1 MNVVVTPSAAASIS
15 RRIRVML
22 VDDAVVVRGLFARWV
37 EAEPDLEVVATLR
50 TGRDAV
56 NQLERVDPDVVVLDV
71 DMPELDGIAALP
83 LLLDKKRD
91 LVVIMASTLT
101 RRNAEI
107 SLRAL
112 SLGAADY
119 IPKPGSNREVSAS
132 TAFRRDLIEK
142 IRQLGLR
149 AKRLRHGIKARVSR
163 PAKSAPSIVPA
174 TEEIALPRLRQMPL
188 TPPRVLVIG
197 ASTGGPQALNR
208 LVVQI
213 DTVIQRAPVLIT
225 QHMPPTF
232 TAVLAEHLAR
242 VSKFPVREATD
253 GEEVNAGAIYLAPGG
268 KHMKVER
275 RDGTAVIAIDDGP
288 MVNFCKPAVDPLFA
302 SAAQVWGNKVLA
314 LVLTGMGSDG
324 LAGAKEIVAAG
335 GYVIAQDEETS
346 VVWGMPGQVTTAG
359 LCSAV
364 LPLPEIGGRITR
376 LFTGER
382 Q

>member
-1 MNVVVTPSAAASIS
+1 MNVVVTPSAASSIS

-56 NQLERVDPDVVVLDV
+56 NQLERVAPDVVVLDV

-83 LLLDKKRD
+83 LLLEKKRD

-119 IPKPGSNREVSAS
+119 IPKPGSNREISAS

-149 AKRLRHGIKARVSR
+149 AKRLRHGIKAQVPR

-174 TEEIALPRLRQMPL
+174 TEEVTPLRLRSMPL

-242 VSKFPVREATD
+242 VSKFPVREASD

-275 RDGTAVIAIDDGP
+275 RDSTAVIAIDDGP

-335 GYVIAQDEETS
+335 GHVFAQDEETS
-346 VVWGMPGQVTTAG
+346 VVWGMPGQVTNAG

-364 LPLPEIGGRITR
+364 LPLPEIGGRSTR